1 MSEKRKYMTPNQFKE
16 QILSE
21 LLKEKGEIYVNEI
34 CKKYSAKDAQ
44 DRYRLKK
51 SLLKLLRT

>member
-1 MSEKRKYMTPNQFKE
+1 MTPNKFKE

-21 LLKEKGEIYVNEI
+21 LLKEKGETYVNEV
-34 CKKYSAKDAQ
+34 CKKYPAKDAQ

-51 SLLKLLRT
+51 SLLKLLKT

>member
-1 MSEKRKYMTPNQFKE
+1 MSEKRIYMTPNKFKE

-21 LLKEKGEIYVNEI
+21 LLKEKGETYVNEV

-51 SLLKLLRT
+51 SLLKLLKT